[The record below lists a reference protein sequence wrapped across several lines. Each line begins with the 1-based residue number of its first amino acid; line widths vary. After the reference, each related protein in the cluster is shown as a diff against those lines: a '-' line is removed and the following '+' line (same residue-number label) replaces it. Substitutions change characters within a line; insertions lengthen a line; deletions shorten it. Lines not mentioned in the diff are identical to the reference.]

1 MDEKIVKTFKIRLKP
16 SRKLKMQLKMEIKH
30 PQNKNVLE
38 LMRSNETFLSSF
50 VIGNFIALLNQ
61 LKLLFIIKPNPNFK
75 SLLTLI
81 YLHTKALRPL
91 N

>member
-1 MDEKIVKTFKIRLKP
+1 
-16 SRKLKMQLKMEIKH
+16 
-30 PQNKNVLE
+30 

>member
-1 MDEKIVKTFKIRLKP
+1 MEEKIVKIFKIKLKP
-16 SRKLKMQLKMEIKH
+16 SKKLKIQLKMEIRH

-50 VIGNFIALLNQ
+50 VIGNFITLLNQ
-61 LKLLFIIKPNPNFK
+61 LKLLFIVKPNPNFK
-75 SLLTLI
+75 SLIALI
-81 YLHTKALRPL
+81 YLQTKALRPL